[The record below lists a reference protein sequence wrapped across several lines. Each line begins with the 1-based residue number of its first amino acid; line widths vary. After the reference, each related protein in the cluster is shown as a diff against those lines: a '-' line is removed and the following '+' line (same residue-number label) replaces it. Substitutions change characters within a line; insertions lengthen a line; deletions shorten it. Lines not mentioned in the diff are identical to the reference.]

1 MGGGLTP
8 QAMNN
13 TPKTLAQLKVE
24 LHEALEATQ
33 SAGQGSHDAYL
44 AAQAFARAHTALLA
58 ARKAA
63 DS

>member
-1 MGGGLTP
+1 
-8 QAMNN
+8 MNN

-33 SAGQGSHDAYL
+33 SAGQGSHAAYL